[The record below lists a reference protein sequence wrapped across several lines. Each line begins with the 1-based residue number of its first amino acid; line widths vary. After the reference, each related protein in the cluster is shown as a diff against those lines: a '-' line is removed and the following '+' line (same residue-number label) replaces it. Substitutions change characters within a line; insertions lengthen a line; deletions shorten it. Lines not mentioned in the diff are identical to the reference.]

1 MEMKDRISAIIK
13 DNGLSKTAFAKSL
26 NLSQPFVSQ
35 LCAGV
40 SMPSERTI
48 RDICEKYNVNEF
60 WLRTGEGEMCRVK
73 TRKEE
78 MTEFA
83 TKFVGGELSE
93 FQTNLINVI
102 SKLDADQIALLAN
115 IADTMAKEWQ
125 KEKTGE

>member
-1 MEMKDRISAIIK
+1 MKERITQVRKGAK
-13 DNGLSKTAFAKSL
+13 LNQDEFAKRIGLTKNYISL
-26 NLSQPFVSQ
+26 METGGRV
-35 LCAGV
+35 
-40 SMPSERTI
+40 PSDRTI
-48 RDICEKYNVNEF
+48 GDICREFNVNEF